1 MLGNIKSIVR
11 HIRIY
16 SLHIICYF
24 FKHIHG
30 RDNILIIAPHPDD
43 EILGC
48 AGLIQKSLA
57 EGHHVNVI
65 IMSGGGKSHS
75 GCCNIT
81 ADELVRNRRKL
92 SKEAAKIIGLPDKN
106 MHFLDYH
113 DGDIDYEDEE
123 TNRLMGLISDI
134 NPGVIFIP
142 HKGEGWR
149 DHIQT
154 AEIVKKLV
162 ARNESVCIYEYCVW
176 FWYYNYWHI
185 NWRDARI
192 LNMTKE
198 QHLKKK
204 SAIDAYIKPLAP
216 CGKPYSGVLPKV
228 LIKANSWYRELYFKV
243 R

>member
-1 MLGNIKSIVR
+1 MKDFIRN
-11 HIRIY
+11 IRISIIRIL
-16 SLHIICYF
+16 SLCI
-24 FKHIHG
+24 KPLTPV
-30 RDNILIIAPHPDD
+30 DKILIIAPHPDD

-48 AGLIQKSLA
+48 AGLIQKSL
-57 EGHHVNVI
+57 EENHRVDVI

-81 ADELVRNRRKL
+81 TDELIRNRRSL
-92 SKEAAKIIGLPDKN
+92 SKNAAGIIGLPDEN
-106 MHFLDYH
+106 LYFLDYP
-113 DGDIDYEDEE
+113 DGNIDYSNEE
-123 TNRLMGLISDI
+123 TKQLKKLMSDI
-134 NPGVIFIP
+134 NPDMIFIP
-142 HKGEGWR
+142 HQREGWS

-162 ARNESVCIYEYCVW
+162 TGKESVKIYEYCVW

-185 NWRDARI
+185 DWGNARI
-192 LNMTKE
+192 LKMDKE
-198 QHLKKK
+198 QHLKKI

-228 LIKANSWYRELYFKV
+228 LIKANKWNRELYFKV